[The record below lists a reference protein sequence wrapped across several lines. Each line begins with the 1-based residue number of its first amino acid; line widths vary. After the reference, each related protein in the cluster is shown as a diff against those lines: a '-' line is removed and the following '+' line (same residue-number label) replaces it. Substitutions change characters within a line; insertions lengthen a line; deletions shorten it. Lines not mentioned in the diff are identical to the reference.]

1 MSNVESLTKVS
12 DYSCLLIQRYRP
24 HTYDSLREYLNL
36 ITAFFPS
43 LILQLPV
50 YEVGYFLWFCGFA
63 FLHAIFYPADCQP
76 LSHH

>member
-1 MSNVESLTKVS
+1 MSDVESLTKVS

-50 YEVGYFLWFCGFA
+50 YEVGYFSVVLWICVSA
-63 FLHAIFYPADCQP
+63 CYFLPC
-76 LSHH
+76 